1 MSEEVSEVGEVAPS
15 APVVESAPAVDTTS
29 SDDVGAVAEASD
41 DSSQSVEAD
50 VQEAAS
56 PTSFPTGEDFAWD
69 DWDGDHE
76 KFPQE
81 VQSWATGIQTHY
93 KTQSQNAQE
102 EAERTK
108 LLYDALLGGQ
118 EDPRVTEYQTKLAEW
133 EAKHSELDGK
143 HAAIEAEYAA
153 YRKEVDEANEAEARR
168 YADWYKSQ
176 YSDIF
181 EDKALSKSLADLI
194 QQEWDLEAAAEA
206 VRLPEASLKVAME
219 AKKNGVP
226 DKYALQLAQGV
237 KNTAAPKPRPG
248 ATITSGATSPARPPE
263 QSPLENKEAL
273 SFKDLRSNV
282 ARMALKTSRR

>member
-1 MSEEVSEVGEVAPS
+1 MSEELLEVGGGVSS
-15 APVVESAPAVDTTS
+15 APVESAPAIDTTS
-29 SDDVGAVAEASD
+29 SDDVGVVSEASD
-41 DSSQSVEAD
+41 DPSRSSDVD
-50 VQEAAS
+50 VQEDA
-56 PTSFPTGEDFAWD
+56 PPISFPTGEDFSWD

-81 VQSWATGIQTHY
+81 VKSWATGIQTHY
-93 KTQSQNAQE
+93 KTQSQNSQE

-133 EAKHSELDGK
+133 EAKHGELDGK
-143 HAAIEAEYAA
+143 HVAVEAEYAA
-153 YRKEVDEANEAEARR
+153 YRKEVDEANEAEASR

-194 QQEWDLEAAAEA
+194 NQEWDLEAAAEA
-206 VRLPEASLKVAME
+206 VRLPEASLKVAIE
-219 AKKNGVP
+219 AKQNGVP
-226 DKYALQLAQGV
+226 DRYALQLARGV
-237 KNTAAPKPRPG
+237 KSASVPKPRPG

-263 QSPLENKEAL
+263 QSPLENKEVL
-273 SFKDLRSNV
+273 SFKDLRNNV
-282 ARMALKTSRR
+282 ARRALKTSRR